1 MAFTIYGTQTGA
13 GAQYTPTPMP
23 AQYSVP
29 IGQPLPNRPITPESM
44 DVNANGCPAG
54 YGGGYLDRYGNTV
67 PCQKLSVPQGQT
79 VVMQGLPDNFFGF
92 VMLMMGL

>member
-23 AQYSVP
+23 AEYSVP

-44 DVNANGCPAG
+44 DVNGNG
-54 YGGGYLDRYGNTV
+54 
-67 PCQKLSVPQGQT
+67 GQT
-79 VVMQGLPDNFFGF
+79 VATQGLPDDFFGLLL
-92 VMLMMGL
+92 LMMGL